1 MSVFAV
7 DKFLHQMRDYARLA
21 RFRDDPRAVLAD
33 YDLTPAEAAALEAG
47 DLAAL
52 HRLGANGYLLL
63 GFGHQMGG
71 GDFRAVIASL
81 GEAPAAARGT
91 GA

>member
-1 MSVFAV
+1 MSVFEV
-7 DKFLHQMRDYARLA
+7 DKFLHQMRDRAQLA
-21 RFRDDPRAVLAD
+21 RFRESPRAVLAA
-33 YDLTPAEAAALEAG
+33 YELAPEEAAALETG

-71 GDFRAVIASL
+71 GDFRAVIAAM
-81 GEAPAAARGT
+81 GEAPATARGT